1 MGARCGA
8 GLTGATD
15 RGGGRRLHA
24 GRHPPAPHGPAAP
37 ARGGEPLERLPAFL
51 EAGRNRAVRRA
62 GMLERAG
69 AEVLRDDPGGE
80 GIWPFFMVLMPD
92 RDRRDR
98 ALGALWRSGAQGFK
112 LFVRAL
118 PDYPYLVGA
127 VEGGPCPAARD
138 LAGRMLTVTNTHWLD
153 DAAFAV
159 LPGRYAM
166 PDARHANLLEPG
178 GVGGAVPAPPAAGL
192 LPLPKRI
199 CPLEPISIC

>member
-1 MGARCGA
+1 
-8 GLTGATD
+8 
-15 RGGGRRLHA
+15 
-24 GRHPPAPHGPAAP
+24 
-37 ARGGEPLERLPAFL
+37 
-51 EAGRNRAVRRA
+51 
-62 GMLERAG
+62 MLERAG

-98 ALGALWRSGAQGFK
+98 ALGALWRSGLGVSK

-153 DAAFAV
+153 DAAFAR
-159 LPGRYAM
+159 LAGEIC
-166 PDARHANLLEPG
+166 HA
-178 GVGGAVPAPPAAGL
+178 
-192 LPLPKRI
+192 
-199 CPLEPISIC
+199 

>member
-1 MGARCGA
+1 MGDAFTLDGIPLHRMDP
-8 GLTGATD
+8 L
-15 RGGGRRLHA
+15 RL
-24 GRHPPAPHGPAAP
+24 RVAAN
-37 ARGGEPLERLPAFL
+37 ALERLPAFL
-51 EAGRNRAVRRA
+51 EAGRDRAVRRA

-98 ALGALWRSGAQGFK
+98 ALGALWRSGLGVSK

-118 PDYPYLVGA
+118 PDYPYLAGA

-153 DAAFAV
+153 DAAFAR
-159 LPGRYAM
+159 LAGEIC
-166 PDARHANLLEPG
+166 HA
-178 GVGGAVPAPPAAGL
+178 
-192 LPLPKRI
+192 
-199 CPLEPISIC
+199 